1 MTPAEQDAATFTGR
15 LWAAIRAAGG
25 PHAPGH
31 ACRHFLRAY
40 DTAWLTSLPLP
51 DEASRPPV
59 QPVALL
65 DDRHAEFERHT
76 DPATLAAAYASHP
89 RTQVLEDIAAS
100 QAGTWYWLTALH
112 LTRLSR
118 SDPHVT
124 CSVSTS
130 RNGDQTFGAHRDT
143 WYGAVVQIDGAKDWQ
158 IGDGLLAGTPAQV
171 RKIITRA
178 GDVLL
183 MPKYLPH
190 IVTTP
195 PSPGHSV
202 HLAFAICRDRP
213 NRVPVT
219 TARLPERWC
228 GRCCRTRHDTSPDQG
243 LQDRAPG
250 TLGRLLMA
258 LSPTSKGAGQ

>member
-1 MTPAEQDAATFTGR
+1 MTPAEADAATFTGR

-31 ACRHFLRAY
+31 ACRHFPRAY

-51 DEASRPPV
+51 GQASRPPV

-76 DPATLAAAYASHP
+76 DPGTLAAAYASYP

-124 CSVSTS
+124 CSVFTS
-130 RNGDQTFGAHRDT
+130 RTGDQTFGAHRDT
-143 WYGAVVQIDGAKDWQ
+143 WYGAVVQIDGAQ
-158 IGDGLLAGTPAQV
+158 RLA
-171 RKIITRA
+171 
-178 GDVLL
+178 
-183 MPKYLPH
+183 
-190 IVTTP
+190 
-195 PSPGHSV
+195 
-202 HLAFAICRDRP
+202 DR
-213 NRVPVT
+213 R
-219 TARLPERWC
+219 
-228 GRCCRTRHDTSPDQG
+228 
-243 LQDRAPG
+243 RAPG
-250 TLGRLLMA
+250 QHPGTGPDNHHASRGRPADAQVPAAHRHHPAQPRAFGAPGVRDLPR
-258 LSPTSKGAGQ
+258 PTQPGAR